1 MFQEACGKLGMV
13 VTEEYTSK
21 LDENNHTVGITVA
34 SIPTKT
40 LGVKITKWLYGAFF
54 PTEQAYFED
63 AYEACLQ
70 YLVDEGLLII
80 DDYNYALL
88 QKKSTT
94 FSKKTSW
101 ELILNDVAE

>member
-40 LGVKITKWLYGAFF
+40 LGVKITK
-54 PTEQAYFED
+54 
-63 AYEACLQ
+63 
-70 YLVDEGLLII
+70 
-80 DDYNYALL
+80 
-88 QKKSTT
+88 
-94 FSKKTSW
+94 
-101 ELILNDVAE
+101 